1 MSAAPF
7 YYDRRVA
14 MDGLDQIE
22 IGHLSAEAQGVRR
35 QQVKAIAADVE
46 TALRDGTSLRLTTI
60 EQKREW
66 VS

>member
-1 MSAAPF
+1 
-7 YYDRRVA
+7 
-14 MDGLDQIE
+14 MDGLDKIE